1 MSFNPAMTLVLEQM
15 VSKNSFK
22 HIRFICIIRLL
33 EIWLLKIGPI
43 LGFFWCISPKF
54 LDYTIL
60 VVEF

>member
-1 MSFNPAMTLVLEQM
+1 MTLVLEQM

-43 LGFFWCISPKF
+43 LGVFWCISPKF